1 MAVRKLGSLLT
12 HFQILEDPRL
22 ERSRLHNLLDII
34 AITVC
39 AVICGADSWVEVQKY
54 GIAKH
59 DWFKGFLRLP
69 NGIPS
74 HDTFGRVFAAILPE
88 QFQACFAAWMA
99 EVAERLGL
107 HQIAIDGKTLR
118 GSHDRGRG
126 KAALHLIGAWAV
138 ENHLRLGQ
146 QAVDDKSNEITAIPK
161 LLEILDLYGALVTID
176 AMGCQKEIAEQIVEQ
191 GGDYVLAV
199 KENQPKLY
207 EEITQ
212 LEQVALEREYAGCS
226 SYGEEERSHGRQEL
240 RACWVLTD
248 LESLQERSKWPGFQ
262 SVIVVV
268 RERSEGEKNTCEK
281 HYYISSQKLSAERIL
296 RAIRGHWGIE
306 NSLHWVLD
314 VTFDEDRSRV
324 RKDHGPENFA
334 LLRQMAVS
342 LLKAEESKGSIRG
355 KRLIAG
361 WNNDFMEKVL
371 LGFAEN

>member
-1 MAVRKLGSLLT
+1 MPVRKLGSLLT

-138 ENHLRLGQ
+138 ENHLRLGL

-371 LGFAEN
+371 LGFNEN

>member
-12 HFQILEDPRL
+12 HFQVLQDPRL
-22 ERSRLHNLLDII
+22 ERSRLHNLLDIV
-34 AITVC
+34 AITIC

-54 GIAKH
+54 GIAKY
-59 DWFKGFLRLP
+59 DWLKGFLQLP

-74 HDTFGRVFAAILPE
+74 HDTFGRVFAALLPE

-99 EVAERLGL
+99 EVAEKLGL

-118 GSHDRGRG
+118 GSRDRGQG
-126 KAALHLIGAWAV
+126 KAALHLISAWAV
-138 ENHLRLGQ
+138 ENHLSLGQ
-146 QAVDDKSNEITAIPK
+146 QAVDAKSNEITAIPK
-161 LLEILDLYGALVTID
+161 LLEVLDLHGALVTID
-176 AMGCQKEIAEQIVEQ
+176 AMGCQKEIAQQIIDQ

-207 EEITQ
+207 EEIEQ
-212 LEQVALEREYAGCS
+212 LEQAVLEKEYAGCS
-226 SYGEEERSHGRQEL
+226 SYGEEERSHGRQES

-248 LESLQERSKWPGFQ
+248 LESLQERSKWPGLQ

-268 RERSEGEKNTCEK
+268 RERTTGDKNTCEK
-281 HYYISSQKLSAERIL
+281 HYYISNRKRSAEQFL
-296 RAIRGHWGIE
+296 KAIRGHWGIE

-314 VTFDEDRSRV
+314 VTFDEDGSRV

-334 LLRQMAVS
+334 LLRRMAVS
-342 LLKAEESKGSIRG
+342 MLKAEGSQGSIRG

-371 LGFAEN
+371 LSFAEN